1 MADDDGVVTLSTS
14 QPEHGAVIT
23 ATLTDPDSGIAGIT
37 WQWARS
43 ADGQT
48 GWTDII
54 GATSETYTPVVA
66 NVGSHLRATA
76 SYTDSVGPDKS
87 ARAVTSAPVRI
98 DDDGTVTLSWEEL
111 TVGEGV
117 TASLTDLDNGVMNV
131 EWQWARSADGSANW
145 TDIVGATSET
155 YTPVVG
161 NVNSYLRATASYD
174 DAAGIGKSA
183 RAVTSAAVI
192 ADDDG
197 TVTLSTSEPEVGAVV
212 TATLSDP
219 DDGVTNV
226 SWQWAKSDDGST
238 GWTDIQGA
246 TSESYRPGKSDEG
259 IFLRATAS
267 YDDAVGIGK
276 SAQAVS
282 SAAVIADDDGSVTLS
297 TSEPEVG
304 AAVTATLSD
313 PDRGVT
319 NVSWQWAKSDDGSTG
334 WMDIQG
340 ATSANYTP
348 GKSDEGI
355 FLRATASYDDAAG
368 IGKSAQAVSSAAVI
382 ADDDGSVTLSTSEP
396 EVGAAVTATL
406 SDPDDGVTNVSW
418 QWAKSDDG
426 STGWTDIQDATSAS
440 YRPGKSDEGVYLRA
454 TANYDDAAGIG
465 KSAQAVSSAAVIA
478 DDDGVVTLST
488 SEPEG
493 GAAVTATLS
502 DPDDGVMNVGWQWAK
517 SDDGSTG
524 WTDIQGATSASYRP
538 GKSDE
543 GIYLR
548 ATASYDD
555 AVGIGKSAQAV
566 TSAAVIADNDGS
578 VTLFTSEP
586 EVGAA
591 VTATL
596 SDPDDGVTNVSWQ
609 WAKSDDGSTG
619 WTDIQGATSANYT
632 PGKSD
637 EGIFLR
643 ATANYDDAA
652 GIGKSAQGITSTG
665 VAQMEL
671 LTKYDSDRNGS
682 IDRSE
687 AIDAVTDYFNGEITK
702 DEVLA
707 VLVLYFSG

>member
-1 MADDDGVVTLSTS
+1 M
-14 QPEHGAVIT
+14 
-23 ATLTDPDSGIAGIT
+23 
-37 WQWARS
+37 
-43 ADGQT
+43 
-48 GWTDII
+48 
-54 GATSETYTPVVA
+54 A

-87 ARAVTSAPVRI
+87 ARTVTSAPVRI

-183 RAVTSAAVI
+183 RAVTSAAII

-197 TVTLSTSEPEVGAVV
+197 TVTLSTSEPEVGATV

-219 DDGVTNV
+219 DDGVMNV

-238 GWTDIQGA
+238 GWTAIQGA

-282 SAAVIADDDGSVTLS
+282 SAAVIADDDGVVTLS

-304 AAVTATLSD
+304 AAVIATLSD
-313 PDRGVT
+313 PDSGVT

-340 ATSANYTP
+340 AMSANYTP

-368 IGKSAQAVSSAAVI
+368 IGKS
-382 ADDDGSVTLSTSEP
+382 T
-396 EVGAAVTATL
+396 
-406 SDPDDGVTNVSW
+406 
-418 QWAKSDDG
+418 
-426 STGWTDIQDATSAS
+426 
-440 YRPGKSDEGVYLRA
+440 
-454 TANYDDAAGIG
+454 
-465 KSAQAVSSAAVIA
+465 
-478 DDDGVVTLST
+478 
-488 SEPEG
+488 
-493 GAAVTATLS
+493 
-502 DPDDGVMNVGWQWAK
+502 
-517 SDDGSTG
+517 
-524 WTDIQGATSASYRP
+524 
-538 GKSDE
+538 
-543 GIYLR
+543 
-548 ATASYDD
+548 
-555 AVGIGKSAQAV
+555 
-566 TSAAVIADNDGS
+566 
-578 VTLFTSEP
+578 
-586 EVGAA
+586 
-591 VTATL
+591 
-596 SDPDDGVTNVSWQ
+596 
-609 WAKSDDGSTG
+609 
-619 WTDIQGATSANYT
+619 
-632 PGKSD
+632 
-637 EGIFLR
+637 
-643 ATANYDDAA
+643 
-652 GIGKSAQGITSTG
+652 QGITSTG

-687 AIDAVTDYFNGEITK
+687 AIDAVTDYFNDEITK